1 MYLTSLSLKK
11 TPRMF
16 WGFFRIRKDRH
27 LLRVVHPTAREK
39 KKHHRWKRCTGWHLS
54 EVFWP
59 HSQPGLKHSAW
70 LGSSLKKGNKVVR
83 KSWEIRKF
91 LLHNSR
97 KNQAKKKNNT
107 MFCLDPLLIGGNFS
121 NFEEKQ
127 PIQKPTGVFV
137 VNVGPWSAVS
147 GYLQAYRLSLLWRCY
162 VWGSPWLRVGGH
174 LGAGWVLPP
183 EVQQEVRPL
192 KRYLLK
198 TGIER
203 KRHRLPTSSPTIFHR
218 RFLWN
223 CVFVYPKKYIIY
235 LPFFGGRG
243 TNLPRA

>member
-1 MYLTSLSLKK
+1 MYGLTSQ
-11 TPRMF
+11 R
-16 WGFFRIRKDRH
+16 GFLTTFATRFE
-27 LLRVVHPTAREK
+27 TF
-39 KKHHRWKRCTGWHLS
+39 C
-54 EVFWP
+54 
-59 HSQPGLKHSAW
+59 W

-97 KNQAKKKNNT
+97 KNQPKKNNT
-107 MFCLDPLLIGGNFS
+107 MFCLDPLLIGGKFS

-174 LGAGWVLPP
+174 LGAGWVPNWSSTGSSPP
-183 EVQQEVRPL
+183 EKIPSINRNW
-192 KRYLLK
+192 KK
-198 TGIER
+198 
-203 KRHRLPTSSPTIFHR
+203 KTSSSNFQSHHFSQAFPVQLRFCVPQKNTINIYTSLFWGGGGDQPPQG
-218 RFLWN
+218 LN
-223 CVFVYPKKYIIY
+223 SSEMPKK
-235 LPFFGGRG
+235 
-243 TNLPRA
+243 

>member
-1 MYLTSLSLKK
+1 MYDIFPLAGGVREKNRPTWFWFHDIPNFKSWWSSPNLKVFSKMYLTSLSLKK

-70 LGSSLKKGNKVVR
+70 LGSSMKKGNKVVR

-97 KNQAKKKNNT
+97 KNQAKKKT
-107 MFCLDPLLIGGNFS
+107 TPC
-121 NFEEKQ
+121 
-127 PIQKPTGVFV
+127 FV
-137 VNVGPWSAVS
+137 WT
-147 GYLQAYRLSLLWRCY
+147 
-162 VWGSPWLRVGGH
+162 H
-174 LGAGWVLPP
+174 
-183 EVQQEVRPL
+183 
-192 KRYLLK
+192 
-198 TGIER
+198 
-203 KRHRLPTSSPTIFHR
+203 F
-218 RFLWN
+218 
-223 CVFVYPKKYIIY
+223 
-235 LPFFGGRG
+235 
-243 TNLPRA
+243 